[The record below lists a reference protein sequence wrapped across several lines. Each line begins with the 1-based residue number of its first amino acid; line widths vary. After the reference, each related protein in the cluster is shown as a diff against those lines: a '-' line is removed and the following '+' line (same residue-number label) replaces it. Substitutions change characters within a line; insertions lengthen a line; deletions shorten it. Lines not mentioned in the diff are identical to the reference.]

1 MSAAEGVA
9 VGLPPGLAL
18 CAKCGQQIKTMPQ
31 RGKRPAFPIET
42 MALFNNFDYL
52 LLLRRV
58 GKLTYRVVGWR

>member
-9 VGLPPGLAL
+9 VGLPAGLTL
-18 CAKCGQQIKTMPQ
+18 CTKCGQALKARPN
-31 RGKRPAFPIET
+31 RGKRPAFPLEA
-42 MALFNNFDYL
+42 MALLNNLDYL